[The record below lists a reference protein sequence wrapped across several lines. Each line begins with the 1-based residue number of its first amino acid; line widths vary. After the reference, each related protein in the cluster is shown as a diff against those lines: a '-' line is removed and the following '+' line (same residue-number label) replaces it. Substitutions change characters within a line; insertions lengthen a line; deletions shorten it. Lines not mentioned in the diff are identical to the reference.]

1 MKGLDCGTSNFVA
14 ASEASGDSVSF
25 SRERNAY
32 YIVSPKSTIHS
43 NFIKKGLESTNSR
56 FFELDN
62 GDLVIIGQGAIDFAV
77 TRDVTV
83 LRPMSKGVIVA
94 KDKNSVPILSKIM
107 GFVLG
112 SPSMEKEP
120 VVFSV
125 PAASV
130 DVKFDVNYHKN
141 TLSDELQKLGFNP
154 IALNESEA
162 LCYSNLLDND
172 LTGACFSFGA
182 GCVNLCLMHSGQ
194 SLVTFS
200 TAKSGDFI
208 DEMVGYD
215 FDISPT
221 VVQKEKESG
230 ILLSNPENNIQKGI
244 AGRYRQIIKYAL
256 ENLAYDFDKSPKKL
270 NIKEPLPVV
279 ISGGTSMIGGFL
291 DVFTEISKEVG
302 LPFPTKEIRYAT
314 DPLYDVAK
322 GCLLAA
328 KLGGV

>member
-1 MKGLDCGTSNFVA
+1 MKGLDCGTSNFVS
-14 ASEASGDSVSF
+14 ASEGEKDSVLY

-32 YIVSPKSTIHS
+32 YIVSPKSVIHS
-43 NFIKKGLESTNSR
+43 NFIKKGLDANKAR
-56 FFELDN
+56 YFELENNDI
-62 GDLVIIGQGAIDFAV
+62 VIIGQGAIDFAV
-77 TRDVTV
+77 TRDDVV
-83 LRPMSKGVIVA
+83 ARPMSKGVIVA
-94 KDKNSVPILSKIM
+94 KDKNSIPILSKIM

-112 SPSMEKEP
+112 KPEENEP

-125 PAASV
+125 PASSV
-130 DVKFDVNYHKN
+130 DVKFDVNYHRN
-141 TLSDELQKLGFNP
+141 TLMDELAKLGYRP

-162 LCYSNLLDND
+162 LCYSNLLEND

-194 SLVTFS
+194 SMVTFS

-221 VVQKEKESG
+221 VVQKEKETG
-230 ILLSNPENNIQKGI
+230 IDILNPQNNIQKGI
-244 AGRYRQIIKYAL
+244 SGRYRQIIRYAL
-256 ENLAYDFDKSPKKL
+256 DNLSYDFKNSSKKA
-270 NIKEPLPVV
+270 NIKEPIPVI
-279 ISGGTSMIGGFL
+279 ISGGTSMIGGFI
-291 DVFTEISKEVG
+291 DVFNEIREEAA
-302 LPFPTKEIRYAT
+302 LPFPVKEVRYAD
-314 DPLYDVAK
+314 DPLFDVAK